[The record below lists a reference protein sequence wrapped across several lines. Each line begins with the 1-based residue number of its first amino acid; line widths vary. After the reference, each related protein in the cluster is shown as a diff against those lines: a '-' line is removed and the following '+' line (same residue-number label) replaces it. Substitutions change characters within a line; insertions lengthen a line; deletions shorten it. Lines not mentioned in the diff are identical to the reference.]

1 LAEKMNLVL
10 IVGNWRLRL
19 QSLVSIVNTIGD
31 NCSITSADF
40 VHVWTNLAERQADV
54 LVVDRWS
61 PSDNI
66 AEMVKAV
73 RKKYPQMRILVL
85 DCFAQRNR
93 SFSLY
98 PADAVL
104 ESDVPYNMIVDA
116 VRQLLSGNPTA
127 SLQGGDKG
135 RCCFEAGRIVEQKG

>member
-1 LAEKMNLVL
+1 LAEKLNSVL

-19 QSLVSIVNTIGD
+19 QSLVSIINTIGD
-31 NCSITSADF
+31 TCSITSADL

-66 AEMVKAV
+66 AEMTKAI
-73 RKKYPQMRILVL
+73 RQKYPQMRILVL

-98 PADAVL
+98 PADVVL
-104 ESDVPYNMIVDA
+104 ESDVPYNKIVDA
-116 VRQLLSGNPTA
+116 VSQLLSTSLTA
-127 SLQGGDKG
+127 PLQGG
-135 RCCFEAGRIVEQKG
+135 A